1 MLASTGIKVTRHRV
15 LHVLK
20 DKLHLRY
27 RTIKRVPFTGN
38 LERNKVLRS
47 LYAQKMLGVYS
58 SVYRVI
64 NIDESWIP

>member
-1 MLASTGIKVTRHRV
+1 MTRHRV
-15 LHVLK
+15 LQVLK

-27 RTIKRVPFTGN
+27 KAIKRVPFTGN

-58 SVYRVI
+58 SVSRVI